1 MRVMTITM
9 GGDDSDSDGGDYSSG
24 GGSGGGGPTK
34 GREGEVE
41 EVLVRFYHGFYT
53 RQILYTSHIFKEKK

>member
-1 MRVMTITM
+1 MTITM
-9 GGDDSDSDGGDYSSG
+9 GGDDSDSDGGDYSSSG
-24 GGSGGGGPTK
+24 VSGGGGGPTK

-53 RQILYTSHIFKEKK
+53 RQILYTPHIFIEKK